1 MTNSKT
7 LKTHLMKSLVFVF
20 IFSVS
25 LFAQLFAAGD
35 NVKGKTLF
43 KTNCARCHYITDQKM
58 IGPGLAGIR
67 DRWPDESKLIAWIK
81 NSSEFLKTGDKYAN
95 DLYKEYGGM
104 QMPSF
109 TNLSDQDIQ
118 DLLAYIDNPPQEEK
132 KDETATVTVSSGD
145 TEKSDNVVSS
155 NLVTYLLIGLIFILL
170 ILSSALYSVSRALEN
185 LLREKEGL
193 ERLPKKKPFDILH
206 KVNKAWGW
214 IVTHKKISFTVSFV
228 ILCWLLLK
236 AFWALNNIG
245 VYGGFKDKNGNITGY
260 MPDQPIA
267 FSHKLHVGQNKIECT
282 YCHSTAEKSKYANIP
297 SSNVCM
303 NCHKAVEVGPQYG
316 KKEISKIYAA
326 IGWNPIE
333 KKYFYDYQNMNKEEV
348 RKVFAEWLSDTKGAI
363 QEVEKQ
369 IQKPVE
375 WIQIHNLPDHA
386 FFSHQQHVV
395 VGKVECATCHGK
407 VEEME
412 KVYQYSPLTMGWCIN
427 CHRQT
432 EVQYADNGYY
442 ERLHNY
448 YKEHYGEYEMRKGQA
463 FTVEKIGGLECSKC
477 HY

>member
-1 MTNSKT
+1 MTNSNT
-7 LKTHLMKSLVFVF
+7 LKTHWMKAIAF
-20 IFSVS
+20 IFIFAVS
-25 LFAQLFAAGD
+25 LFAQLYAAGD

-43 KTNCARCHYITDQKM
+43 KTNCARCHYVTDQKM
-58 IGPGLAGIR
+58 IGPGLAGVR
-67 DRWPDESKLIAWIK
+67 NRWSEESKLIAWIK

-95 DLYKEYGGM
+95 DLYKEYGGQ
-104 QMPSF
+104 QMPAF

-132 KDETATVTVSSGD
+132 KDDAATATAPGTETKGGKGGMSS
-145 TEKSDNVVSS
+145 SQI
-155 NLVTYLLIGLIFILL
+155 TYLLIGLAFVLL
-170 ILSSALYSVSRALEN
+170 ILSAALRSVSRAMES

-193 ERLPKKKPFDILH
+193 EKLPESKPFDIANYL
-206 KVNKAWGW
+206 KNAWSW
-214 IVTHKKISFTVSFV
+214 IVTHKKISFTIGFV

-236 AFWALNNIG
+236 GFWALNNIG
-245 VYGGFKDKNGNITGY
+245 VYGGFKDKNGNVTGY

-282 YCHSTAEKSKYANIP
+282 YCHSTAEKSKHANIP

-326 IGWNPIE
+326 IGWNPV
-333 KKYFYDYQNMNKEEV
+333 KKVYFQDYQNMNTEEV
-348 RKVFAEWLSDTKGAI
+348 KKVFAEWLSDTKGAFE
-363 QEVEKQ
+363 EVEKQ
-369 IQKPVE
+369 IQKPVQ
-375 WIQIHNLPDHA
+375 WVQIHNLPDHA

-407 VEEME
+407 LEEME

-427 CHRQT
+427 CHRET

>member
-7 LKTHLMKSLVFVF
+7 LKIHLMKKLVFTF
-20 IFSVS
+20 ILSAS

-35 NVKGKTLF
+35 NVKGNTLF
-43 KTNCARCHYITDQKM
+43 KTNCARCHYVTDQKM

-118 DLLAYIDNPPQEEK
+118 DLLAYIDNPPREEK
-132 KDETATVTVSSGD
+132 KDETATATASSGD
-145 TEKSDNVVSS
+145 LEKSDNGASS

-170 ILSSALYSVSRALEN
+170 ILSSALHSVSRALEN
-185 LLREKEGL
+185 LFREKEGL
-193 ERLPKKKPFDILH
+193 ERLPKKRPFNILH
-206 KVNKAWGW
+206 QVNKVWGW
-214 IVTHKKISFTVSFV
+214 VVTHKKISFTVSFV

-326 IGWNPIE
+326 IGWNPLE
-333 KKYFYDYQNMNKEEV
+333 KKYFDDYQNMNKEEV

-363 QEVEKQ
+363 EEVEKQ

-375 WIQIHNLPDHA
+375 WVQIHNLPDHA

-407 VEEME
+407 IEEME

-448 YKEHYGEYEMRKGQA
+448 YKEHYGEYEMPKGQA